1 MACAYAPSGRAT
13 AYGGLDNKCSVYLL
27 TFDKNGNK
35 AAKKKSVAMHTNY
48 LSACGFTNS
57 DVQILT
63 ASGHGTC
70 ALRNVESRRLLQCF
84 HGHGTDVLWTWPP
97 QRHGTPSLRD
107 VTRNPLGG
115 TCSLDSVCRP
125 FKHKNLTPTVSDTN
139 LGGDAFAS
147 GSDDTVCCLC
157 RLWAASSVDFS
168 LSVSCWI
175 QRLYHQ
181 RLGCPQGV
189 PSHLLFEH
197 ENHVNTL

>member
-1 MACAYAPSGRAT
+1 MVACAYAPSGRAT

-84 HGHGTDVLWTWPP
+84 HGHGTDVLCLDLAPSETWNTFFE
-97 QRHGTPSLRD
+97 GCD
-107 VTRNPLGG
+107 KK
-115 TCSLDSVCRP
+115 SVGWDMFPGQCVQA
-125 FKHKNLTPTVSDTN
+125 FQTQESDTN
-139 LGGDAFAS
+139 
-147 GSDDTVCCLC
+147 
-157 RLWAASSVDFS
+157 SV
-168 LSVSCWI
+168 
-175 QRLYHQ
+175 
-181 RLGCPQGV
+181 
-189 PSHLLFEH
+189 
-197 ENHVNTL
+197 